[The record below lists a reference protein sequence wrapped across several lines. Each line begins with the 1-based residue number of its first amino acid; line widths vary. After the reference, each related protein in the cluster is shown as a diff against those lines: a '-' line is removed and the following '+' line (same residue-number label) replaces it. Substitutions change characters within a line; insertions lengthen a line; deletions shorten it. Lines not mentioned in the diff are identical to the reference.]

1 MVLGESPA
9 VARRRL
15 RLALRRARE
24 AKSLTQTQVAV
35 ALDWSLSKVQR
46 IESGEVTV
54 SSTDLRALLGQ
65 LGITDP
71 DRVEQMVEDA
81 RTSRRRGWWDE
92 PRYREHLNPATMQLL
107 QFESQA
113 TAVRSFHP
121 TMVPGLF
128 QTRAYAEF
136 VLNFW
141 SDVLSEE
148 DRAVRFE
155 VRMRR
160 RDHVFD
166 RPEPPRY
173 LLILDESVLSREVG
187 GAKVMAEQL
196 QELLVL
202 ARKPSVILRVIP
214 LADAAVLTLLGPF
227 MIFDLD
233 EEENA
238 VLYRESSLRDEMVH
252 TPSVT
257 RRYRDVFEL
266 MWEQSL
272 NEEASVRLVEARASA
287 TLSSLD
293 RPRPYG

>member
-15 RLALRRARE
+15 RLALRKARE

-81 RTSRRRGWWDE
+81 RTSRRRGWWDDS
-92 PRYREHLNPATMQLL
+92 RYREHLNQATMQLL

-136 VLNFW
+136 VLSFW

-160 RDHVFD
+160 RDHVLD
-166 RPEPPRY
+166 RPEPPQY
-173 LLILDESVLSREVG
+173 LLILDESVLFREVG
-187 GAKVMAEQL
+187 GAKVMADQL

-202 ARKPSVILRVIP
+202 TRKSNVILRVIP
-214 LADAAVLTLLGPF
+214 LANAAVLTMLGPF

-233 EEENA
+233 EEEDA
-238 VLYRESSLRDEMVH
+238 VLYRESHLRDEIVH
-252 TPSVT
+252 TPNII
-257 RRYRDVFEL
+257 RRYRDVFEK
-266 MWEQSL
+266 MWDQSL
-272 NEEASVRLVEARASA
+272 DERASARLVEARAA
-287 TLSSLD
+287 AMLSSLD
-293 RPRPYG
+293 RLRQ

>member
-54 SSTDLRALLGQ
+54 SSTDLRALLSQ

-173 LLILDESVLSREVG
+173 LLILDESVLFREVG

-196 QELLVL
+196 QELLAL
-202 ARKPSVILRVIP
+202 ARKPSVVLRVVP
-214 LADAAVLTLLGPF
+214 LADAAILTMLGPF
-227 MIFDLD
+227 MMFDLD

-238 VLYRESSLRDEMVH
+238 VLYRESHLRDEMVH
-252 TPSVT
+252 TPSII

-272 NEEASVRLVEARASA
+272 NEEASARLVDARASA
-287 TLSSLD
+287 MLSSLD
-293 RPRPYG
+293 RLRP